1 MKKTVGQ
8 TLQAIR
14 AHPDGIADF
23 LDDVPDAI
31 PYAKGMM
38 RAITEKRIPLHGT
51 PYQVAQRADSQA
63 HCGVRGCRGSNG
75 LAVLLASRRRP
86 PRAVGKKKGRRV

>member
-51 PYQVAQRADSQA
+51 PYQVAQRAFD
-63 HCGVRGCRGSNG
+63 
-75 LAVLLASRRRP
+75 
-86 PRAVGKKKGRRV
+86 